1 MTMQTSSTEAQTP
14 RAVILG
20 AGYAG
25 LSVAK
30 TIHRHAGSRVEVV
43 LVDRSPD
50 HVLRTEL
57 YQVDEIA
64 QAGGSRRH
72 WALPMAEVLD
82 GKTARFVQGTV
93 TGIDLSSKT
102 VRLETETLPYD
113 YLVVCL
119 GSVPSY
125 FGIPGAKEIGQEV
138 YSLGGA
144 ERLAARLVAAARAAA
159 KVPGTPSPQ
168 IVVVGGGSTGTEVA
182 AEVATADW
190 KEIADPAAPPF
201 QVTLLTGPLP
211 LLQGFPDPIIRHS
224 RDLLEKA
231 GVKIREDTPVARVDD
246 GQLTLK
252 DGSTVPFDIGVWCAG
267 VEAPPVVA
275 QLPVEHGHGH
285 RVKVTAN
292 LELPQNPG
300 VFAVGD
306 VIEYANPGSG
316 VLVPSTAQA
325 ALSGAPIAGYNVV
338 ARLLGKRLKRFSYHE
353 KGVVISLGLGKGVG
367 RAGPLS
373 LWGRPAY
380 VLKSLV
386 EAEYSLAV
394 ERG

>member
-1 MTMQTSSTEAQTP
+1 MQTDSTSPSIPQ
-14 RAVILG
+14 AVILG

-30 TIHRHAGSRVEVV
+30 TIYRRAGSAIDVV
-43 LVDRSPD
+43 LIDRSPD

-64 QAGGSRRH
+64 ADSANRRR
-72 WALPMAEVLD
+72 WAVPMAEVLD
-82 GKTARFVQGTV
+82 GRKTRFIQGIV

-102 VRLETETLPYD
+102 VRLETETVPFD
-113 YLVVCL
+113 FLVICL

-144 ERLAARLVAAARAAA
+144 ERLAARLLEVERAAA
-159 KVPGTPSPQ
+159 KAAGTPRPRV
-168 IVVVGGGSTGTEVA
+168 VVVGGGSTGTEVA
-182 AEVATADW
+182 AEIATADW
-190 KEIADPAAPPF
+190 KHIADLAAPAP
-201 QVTLLTGPLP
+201 QVVLLTGPMP
-211 LLQGFPDPIIRHS
+211 LLQGFPDPLIRHS
-224 RDLLEKA
+224 RKLLEGA
-231 GVKIREDTPVARVDD
+231 QVEIRENTPVARVDA
-246 GQLTLK
+246 GLLTLK
-252 DGSTVPFDIGVWCAG
+252 DGSTVEFDLCVWCAG

-275 QLPVEHGHGH
+275 QLPVEHGHGK
-285 RVKVTAN
+285 RVKVTVN

-300 VFAVGD
+300 TFAVGD

-325 ALSGAPIAGYNVV
+325 ALAGAPVAGYNVV
-338 ARLLGKRLKRFSYHE
+338 ARHLGKRMKRFSYHE
-353 KGVVISLGLGKGVG
+353 RGVIISLGLGKGVG
-367 RAGPLS
+367 RAGPVT

>member
-1 MTMQTSSTEAQTP
+1 MQSPASNSSVP

-30 TIHRHAGSRVEVV
+30 TIHRHAAGRIEAV

-57 YQVDEIA
+57 YQVDEMA
-64 QAGGSRRH
+64 HARGNRRR
-72 WALPMAEVLD
+72 WALPIAEVLG
-82 GKTARFVQGTV
+82 GKTARFVQGAV

-102 VRLETETLPYD
+102 VRLETETLAFD
-113 YLVVCL
+113 YLVICL

-125 FGIPGAKEIGQEV
+125 FGIPGAKELAQEV
-138 YSLGGA
+138 YSLSGA
-144 ERLAARLVAAARAAA
+144 ERLAARMVDAERSAGKAAGNPRPR
-159 KVPGTPSPQ
+159 V
-168 IVVVGGGSTGTEVA
+168 VVVGGGSTGTEVA

-190 KEIADPAAPPF
+190 KSIADPAAPPP
-201 QVTLLTGPLP
+201 QVLLLTGPMP
-211 LLQGFPDPIIRHS
+211 LLQGFPEPLIRHS
-224 RDLLEKA
+224 RELLEHSGIA
-231 GVKIREDTPVARVDD
+231 IREDTPVARVDP
-246 GQLTLK
+246 GRITLK
-252 DGSTVPFDIGVWCAG
+252 DASTVEFDVCVWCAG

-275 QLPVEHGHGH
+275 QLPVEHGRGK
-285 RVKVTAN
+285 RLKVTPN
-292 LELPQNPG
+292 LELPQHPG

-316 VLVPSTAQA
+316 VLVPGTAQA
-325 ALSGAPIAGYNVV
+325 ALAGAPVAGYNVV
-338 ARLLGKRLKRFSYHE
+338 ARHLGKRLKRFSYHE
-353 KGVVISLGLGKGVG
+353 KGVVISLGIGKGVG
-367 RAGPLS
+367 RAGPVS

>member
-1 MTMQTSSTEAQTP
+1 MQST
-14 RAVILG
+14 RAESRIPQAIILG

-25 LSVAK
+25 LSAAK
-30 TIHRHAGSRVEVV
+30 TIHRHAGDRIQIM

-64 QAGGSRRH
+64 KAGPDHRR
-72 WALPMAEVLD
+72 WALPMAEVLENRI
-82 GKTARFVQGTV
+82 ARFVQGTV

-102 VRLETETLPYD
+102 VRLETETLPFD
-113 YLVVCL
+113 HLVICL

-125 FGIPGAKEIGQEV
+125 FGIAGAKEFAQEV

-144 ERLAARLVAAARAAA
+144 ERLAARLREIERSAAAT
-159 KVPGTPSPQ
+159 PGTPRPRV
-168 IVVVGGGSTGTEVA
+168 VVVGGGSTGTEVA
-182 AEVATADW
+182 AEIATADW
-190 KEIADPAAPPF
+190 KDIADPHSPPP

-211 LLQGFPDPIIRHS
+211 LLQGFPGPIIRHS
-224 RDLLEKA
+224 RELLEKS
-231 GVKIREDTPVARVDD
+231 GVEIRENTPVARVDPD
-246 GQLTLK
+246 RLTLK
-252 DGSTVPFDIGVWCAG
+252 DGSTVAFELCVWCAG

-275 QLPVEHGHGH
+275 QLPVEHGHGK
-285 RVKVTAN
+285 RLTVTPH
-292 LELPQNPG
+292 LELPEHPG

-325 ALSGAPIAGYNVV
+325 ALAAAPVAGYNVV
-338 ARLLGKRLKRFSYHE
+338 ARQLGKRLKRFSYHE
-353 KGVVISLGLGKGVG
+353 KGVIISLGLGKGAG
-367 RAGPLS
+367 RAGPVS

>member
-1 MTMQTSSTEAQTP
+1 MQSTSQSP
-14 RAVILG
+14 RIPQAVILG

-30 TIHRHAGSRVEVV
+30 SIHRRAGSGIDVV

-64 QAGGSRRH
+64 AASADRRR
-72 WALPMAEVLD
+72 WAVPMAEVLD
-82 GKTARFVQGTV
+82 GRKTRFVQGLV

-102 VRLETETLPYD
+102 VRLESETVPFD
-113 YLVVCL
+113 YLVICL

-125 FGIPGAKEIGQEV
+125 FGIPGAKELGQEV

-144 ERLAARLVAAARAAA
+144 ERLAARLLEVERAAA
-159 KVPGTPSPQ
+159 KAPGTPRPRV
-168 IVVVGGGSTGTEVA
+168 VVVGGGSTGTEVA
-182 AEVATADW
+182 AEIATADW
-190 KEIADPAAPPF
+190 KQIADPAAPLP
-201 QVTLLTGPLP
+201 QVVLLTGPMP
-211 LLQGFPDPIIRHS
+211 FLQGFPDPLIRHS
-224 RDLLEKA
+224 RKLLEGA
-231 GVKIREDTPVARVDD
+231 GVEVRENTPVVRVDA
-246 GQLTLK
+246 GVLTLK
-252 DGSTVPFDIGVWCAG
+252 DGSTVAFDLCVWCAG

-275 QLPVEHGHGH
+275 QLPVEHGHGK
-285 RVKVTAN
+285 RVKVSSN
-292 LELPQNPG
+292 LELPQYPG

-325 ALSGAPIAGYNVV
+325 ALAGAPVAGYNVV
-338 ARLLGKRLKRFSYHE
+338 ARHLGKRMKRFSYHE
-353 KGVVISLGLGKGVG
+353 RGVIISLGLGKGVG
-367 RAGPLS
+367 RAGPVT

>member
-1 MTMQTSSTEAQTP
+1 MQSNPSGPRTP
-14 RAVILG
+14 QAVILG

-30 TIHRHAGSRVEVV
+30 TIHRQAGARVQVV

-64 QAGGSRRH
+64 QSGANRRR
-72 WALPMAEVLD
+72 WALPMAEVLG

-93 TGIDLSSKT
+93 TGIDLSSKS
-102 VRLETETLPYD
+102 VRLETETLPFD
-113 YLVVCL
+113 SLVICL

-125 FGIPGAKEIGQEV
+125 FGIAGAKELAQEV

-144 ERLAARLVAAARAAA
+144 ERLAARLVEVERSAA
-159 KVPGTPSPQ
+159 KIPGAPRPRV
-168 IVVVGGGSTGTEVA
+168 VVVGGGSTGTEVA

-190 KEIADPAAPPF
+190 KTISDPAAPAP
-201 QVTLLTGPLP
+201 QVLLLTGPLP

-224 RDLLEKA
+224 RELLERS
-231 GVKIREDTPVARVDD
+231 GIEIREDTPVARVDP
-246 GQLTLK
+246 GRLTLK
-252 DGSTVPFDIGVWCAG
+252 DGSTVDFDVCVWCAD

-275 QLPVEHGHGH
+275 QLPVEHGHGK
-285 RVKVTAN
+285 RLKVTPQ
-292 LELPQNPG
+292 LELPDHPG
-300 VFAVGD
+300 VFGVGD

-325 ALSGAPIAGYNVV
+325 ALAGAPVAGYNVV
-338 ARLLGKRLKRFSYHE
+338 ARQLGKRLKRFSYHE
-353 KGVVISLGLGKGVG
+353 KGVIISLGLGKGVG
-367 RAGPLS
+367 RAGPVS

>member
-1 MTMQTSSTEAQTP
+1 MQSTPPSSRIPQ
-14 RAVILG
+14 AVILG

-30 TIHRHAGSRVEVV
+30 TIHRRAGSGIDVV
-43 LVDRSPD
+43 LVDKSPD

-64 QAGGSRRH
+64 AASANRRR
-72 WALPMAEVLD
+72 WAVPMAEVLD
-82 GKTARFVQGTV
+82 GRKTRFVQGLV

-102 VRLETETLPYD
+102 IRLESETVPFD
-113 YLVVCL
+113 YLVICL

-125 FGIPGAKEIGQEV
+125 FGIPGAKELGQEV

-144 ERLAARLVAAARAAA
+144 ERLAARLLEVERAAA
-159 KVPGTPSPQ
+159 KAPGAPRPRV
-168 IVVVGGGSTGTEVA
+168 VVVGGGSTGTEVA
-182 AEVATADW
+182 AEIATADW
-190 KEIADPAAPPF
+190 KQIADVAAPLP
-201 QVTLLTGPLP
+201 QVILLTGPMP
-211 LLQGFPDPIIRHS
+211 FLQGFPAPLIRHS
-224 RDLLEKA
+224 RKLLEGA
-231 GVKIREDTPVARVDD
+231 AVEVRENTPVARVDL
-246 GQLTLK
+246 GVLTLK
-252 DGSTVPFDIGVWCAG
+252 DGSTVDFDVCVWCAG

-275 QLPVEHGHGH
+275 QLPVEHGHGK
-285 RVKVTAN
+285 RLKVSVN

-325 ALSGAPIAGYNVV
+325 ALSGAPVAGYNVV
-338 ARLLGKRLKRFSYHE
+338 ARHLGKRMKRFSYHE
-353 KGVVISLGLGKGVG
+353 KGVIISLGLGKGVG
-367 RAGPLS
+367 RAGPLT

>member
-1 MTMQTSSTEAQTP
+1 MSDAPSRTGTP
-14 RAVILG
+14 QAVILG

-30 TIHRHAGSRVEVV
+30 TIHRHARSRIQVV
-43 LVDRSPD
+43 LVDRFPE

-57 YQVDEIA
+57 YQVDEMA
-64 QAGGSRRH
+64 APGTKRRQ

-82 GKTARFVQGTV
+82 SHIARFVQGNV
-93 TGIDLSSKT
+93 TGIDLSSRT
-102 VRLETETLPYD
+102 VRLETGTVPFD
-113 YLVVCL
+113 YLVICL

-125 FGIPGAKEIGQEV
+125 FGIPGAKELAREV
-138 YSLGGA
+138 YSLDGA
-144 ERLAARLVAAARAAA
+144 ERLAAQLVEVERSAA
-159 KVPGTPSPQ
+159 KVAWSPPPRI
-168 IVVVGGGSTGTEVA
+168 IVAGGGSTGTEVA

-190 KEIADPAAPPF
+190 KGLADPAAPAPR
-201 QVTLLTGPLP
+201 VTLLTGPMP

-224 RDLLEKA
+224 RDLLEKS
-231 GVKIREDTPVARVDD
+231 GVEIRENTPVARVEP

-252 DGSTVPFDIGVWCAG
+252 DNSTVDFDVCVWCAG

-275 QLPVEHGHGH
+275 QLPTEHGHGK
-285 RVKVTAN
+285 RLKVTPN
-292 LELPQNPG
+292 LELADHPG

-306 VIEYANPGSG
+306 VIDYANPGSG
-316 VLVPSTAQA
+316 VLVPGTAQA
-325 ALSGAPIAGYNVV
+325 ALAGAPIAGYNVV
-338 ARLLGKRLKRFSYHE
+338 ARSLGKRLKRFSYHE
-353 KGVVISLGLGKGVG
+353 KGVIISLGLGKGVG
-367 RAGPLS
+367 RAGPVS

>member
-1 MTMQTSSTEAQTP
+1 MQSTTQESRVP
-14 RAVILG
+14 RALILG

-30 TIHRHAGSRVEVV
+30 TIHRHAGSRIEVV
-43 LVDRSPD
+43 VVDRSPD

-64 QAGGSRRH
+64 QARTTRRR
-72 WALPMAEVLD
+72 WALPMAEVLEWR
-82 GKTARFVQGTV
+82 TARFLQGTV

-102 VRLETETLPYD
+102 VRLETETVPFD
-113 YLVVCL
+113 YLVICL

-144 ERLAARLVAAARAAA
+144 ERLAARLLEVERTAA
-159 KVPGTPSPQ
+159 KSQGAPRPRV
-168 IVVVGGGSTGTEVA
+168 VVVGGGSTGTEVA

-190 KEIADPAAPPF
+190 KAIADPGAPPP

-211 LLQGFPDPIIRHS
+211 LLQGFPEPLIRHS
-224 RDLLEKA
+224 RELLHRA
-231 GVKIREDTPVARVDD
+231 GIEIRENSPVARVDP
-246 GQLTLK
+246 GRITLK
-252 DGSTVPFDIGVWCAG
+252 DGSAVEFDLCVWCAG

-275 QLPVEHGHGH
+275 QLPVEHGHGK
-285 RVKVTAN
+285 RLKVTPY
-292 LELPQNPG
+292 LELAQCAG

-306 VIEYANPGSG
+306 VIEYTNPGSG

-325 ALSGAPIAGYNVV
+325 ALAGAPVAGYNVV
-338 ARLLGKRLKRFSYHE
+338 ARHLGKRLKRFAYHE
-353 KGVVISLGLGKGVG
+353 KGVIISLGLGKGVG

-386 EAEYSLAV
+386 EAEYSLAL

>member
-1 MTMQTSSTEAQTP
+1 MSPELAPARLPQV
-14 RAVILG
+14 VILG

-25 LSVAK
+25 LSAAK
-30 TIHRHAGSRVEVV
+30 AAHRLGGGRVQVV

-64 QAGGSRRH
+64 REGAAHRQ
-72 WALPMAEVLD
+72 WAVPMADALD
-82 GKTARFVQGTV
+82 GHVARFVQASV
-93 TGIDLSSKT
+93 TGIDLSSRS
-102 VRLETETLPYD
+102 VRLDTTTLPFD
-113 YLVVCL
+113 GLVICL

-125 FGIPGAKEIGQEV
+125 FGIPGAREIAQEV
-138 YSLGGA
+138 YSLSGA
-144 ERLAARLVAAARAAA
+144 ERLAARLRDMERAAARAPA
-159 KVPGTPSPQ
+159 PSRPRV
-168 IVVVGGGSTGTEVA
+168 VVVGGASTGTEVA
-182 AEVATADW
+182 AEIATADW
-190 KEIADPAAPPF
+190 KTIADPSAPTPE
-201 QVTLLTGPLP
+201 VLLLTGPLP
-211 LLQGFPDPIIRHS
+211 LLQGFPEPLIRHA
-224 RDLLEKA
+224 RELLTKS
-231 GVKIREDTPVARVDD
+231 GVEIRENTPVVRVEE
-246 GQLTLK
+246 GRLTLK
-252 DGSTVPFDIGVWCAG
+252 DGSTVPFDVCVWAAG

-275 QLPVEHGHGH
+275 QLPVEHGRGK
-285 RVKVTAN
+285 RLKVTPN
-292 LELPQNPG
+292 LEIADHPG

-316 VLVPSTAQA
+316 VLVPGTAQA
-325 ALSGAPIAGYNVV
+325 ALAGAPVAGHNVV

-353 KGVVISLGLGKGVG
+353 KGVIISLGIGKGIG
-367 RAGPLS
+367 RAGPVS

>member
-1 MTMQTSSTEAQTP
+1 MQSVVGKPPMPQ
-14 RAVILG
+14 AVILG

-25 LSVAK
+25 LSVVK
-30 TIHRHAGSRVEVV
+30 TIHRHAGDRIQAV
-43 LVDRSPD
+43 LVDRSPE

-57 YQVDEIA
+57 YEVDEMA
-64 QAGGSRRH
+64 RGGPDHRR
-72 WALPMAEVLD
+72 WAIPMAEVLEQR
-82 GKTARFVQGTV
+82 TARFVQSSV

-113 YLVVCL
+113 YLVIAL

-125 FGIPGAKEIGQEV
+125 FGIAGAKENAQEV

-144 ERLAARLVAAARAAA
+144 ERLAARLLELERTAARASE
-159 KVPGTPSPQ
+159 PSAPR
-168 IVVVGGGSTGTEVA
+168 VVIIGGGSTGTEVA
-182 AEVATADW
+182 AEIATADW
-190 KEIADPAAPPF
+190 KSIAHPGAPIP

-211 LLQGFPDPIIRHS
+211 LLLGFPEPLIRHS
-224 RDLLEKA
+224 RELLDKS
-231 GVKIREDTPVARVDD
+231 GVEIRENTPVARVDP
-246 GQLTLK
+246 GRLTLK
-252 DGSTVPFDIGVWCAG
+252 DGSTVDFDLAVWCAG
-267 VEAPPVVA
+267 VEAPSVVA
-275 QLPVEHGHGH
+275 QLPVEHGHGK
-285 RVKVTAN
+285 RLKVTPQ

-306 VIEYANPGSG
+306 VIEYTNPGSG

-325 ALSGAPIAGYNVV
+325 ALAGAPIAGYNVV
-338 ARLLGKRLKRFSYHE
+338 ARHLGKRLKRFSYHE
-353 KGVVISLGLGKGVG
+353 KGVIISLGLGKGVG
-367 RAGPLS
+367 RAGPVS